1 MEMDKLKNTVGY
13 SDKSEKS
20 SFNWS
25 DLLVNPGRW
34 AFIMAIGLGV
44 LYELCGV
51 VAMLNYT
58 GIIFQETGSNL
69 SPDVSA
75 IIVGAIQFIGSL
87 VTTNLAD
94 RAGRKVVN
102 NIVTV
107 YRKMSICP
115 TQILL
120 FFSFSFYTF
129 CQQLERLSVCRPLAF
144 T

>member
-1 MEMDKLKNTVGY
+1 MEMDKLRNTVGY
-13 SDKSEKS
+13 SDESEKS

-25 DLLVNPGRW
+25 DLFINPGRW

-94 RAGRKVVN
+94 RAGRKV
-102 NIVTV
+102 I
-107 YRKMSICP
+107 
-115 TQILL
+115 IL
-120 FFSFSFYTF
+120 
-129 CQQLERLSVCRPLAF
+129 
-144 T
+144 